1 VQNVRETSYRV
12 VSDGSLALSGILAER
27 AGSAIH
33 AYRKRTAFELPTID
47 WTWVR
52 LVDMRI

>member
-1 VQNVRETSYRV
+1 V